1 MTGKACEVHISTD
14 DAISAVLYA
23 VANKA
28 KMGLDIEQTV
38 KVAKTEILGFWTR
51 DMAEI
56 ETCVRTIEEND
67 VQVKKGGDHV

>member
-14 DAISAVLYA
+14 DAISAVPYA
-23 VANKA
+23 VANKV

-38 KVAKTEILGFWTR
+38 KVAKTEIL
-51 DMAEI
+51 AEI
-56 ETCVRTIEEND
+56 ETCFRTIAEND